1 LVVCCR
7 GGGGVWR
14 GGGWRARGGGGGA
27 RPRPRRAG
35 LLAVALAG
43 AGVLAAGC
51 SSGPGGPGVAGASA
65 SPSSSATASGAAKAL
80 EYAACM
86 RSHGVPKFPDPTVK
100 NGTVG
105 FNISA
110 ADGIDPSSP
119 QYQAALQACSSL
131 RGGGT
136 SNSGSSGN
144 LAKELKFAQCMR
156 THGVPDFPDPNKNGG
171 FSGTS
176 TINPQSATFQN
187 AQATCMQLAGPGGSG
202 SSS

>member
-1 LVVCCR
+1 MFAMRWMALAVWS
-7 GGGGVWR
+7 GGRV
-14 GGGWRARGGGGGA
+14 
-27 RPRPRRAG
+27 RRAG
-35 LLAVALAG
+35 LLSVALAG
-43 AGVLAAGC
+43 AGMLAAGC

-65 SPSSSATASGAAKAL
+65 SPSASPSAAASSGTTQAIK
-80 EYAACM
+80 YAACM
-86 RSHGVPKFPDPTVK
+86 RSHGVPGFPDPTVK
-100 NGTVG
+100 NGAVG
-105 FNISA
+105 FDITA

-136 SNSGSSGN
+136 SNSGSSAN

-171 FSGTS
+171 FSGSS
-176 TINPQSATFQN
+176 TVNPQSPTFQN
-187 AQATCMQLAGPGGSG
+187 AQATCMQLAGLGGSG